1 STYTSATTGT
11 PFSSGFILTQFE
23 TSSTN
28 TAFQLGNRGD
38 VFAYRGKVSGNF
50 GSWLT
55 VASREWVNSQN
66 FSTQTLSSSTSNII
80 SGSTV
85 QRAALTG
92 DVTASQNSNVTTIAN
107 SSVTHAKYQNIASKR
122 ILGRGATGTGNVQE
136 LTLGTGL
143 SLSNAGVLSAS
154 QDSIFAYS
162 PQGGLYTTDW
172 SSTALGQHSVAIGYT
187 SVVTASSSISIGKG
201 VFTGGAM
208 SQNIG
213 FSSNVNKALSAN
225 VGSYNLNNGEL
236 GNTFGQ
242 GLINQGM
249 GTTVIGKY
257 NQVSE
262 HQPNMD

>member
-1 STYTSATTGT
+1 GLNTSGAFDPDTIVGSVSTYTSATTGT

-92 DVTASQNSNVTTIAN
+92 DVTA
-107 SSVTHAKYQNIASKR
+107 
-122 ILGRGATGTGNVQE
+122 
-136 LTLGTGL
+136 
-143 SLSNAGVLSAS
+143 
-154 QDSIFAYS
+154 
-162 PQGGLYTTDW
+162 
-172 SSTALGQHSVAIGYT
+172 
-187 SVVTASSSISIGKG
+187 
-201 VFTGGAM
+201 
-208 SQNIG
+208 
-213 FSSNVNKALSAN
+213 
-225 VGSYNLNNGEL
+225 
-236 GNTFGQ
+236 
-242 GLINQGM
+242 
-249 GTTVIGKY
+249 
-257 NQVSE
+257 
-262 HQPNMD
+262 